1 MLNNLN
7 PDVLSLSSK
16 IRSNT
21 SLTCHFETYVPYH
34 ITVGKSQFI
43 FFFNRVFL
51 CPSAGLILAQYKNVE
66 LDCLERAAESLVEP
80 LIAHNMT
87 QKWAG

>member
-1 MLNNLN
+1 M
-7 PDVLSLSSK
+7 LSLSSK

-34 ITVGKSQFI
+34 ITVGKSQFV
-43 FFFNRVFL
+43 FFFNLVFL
-51 CPSAGLILAQYKNVE
+51 CPSAGLITQILAQYENVE